1 MHKEYKKFCS
11 MIFNQEVSDMELIYD
26 KSEVPKILDIN
37 RDQLSLKYEAA
48 MCTLNDFPY
57 AHK

>member
-1 MHKEYKKFCS
+1 